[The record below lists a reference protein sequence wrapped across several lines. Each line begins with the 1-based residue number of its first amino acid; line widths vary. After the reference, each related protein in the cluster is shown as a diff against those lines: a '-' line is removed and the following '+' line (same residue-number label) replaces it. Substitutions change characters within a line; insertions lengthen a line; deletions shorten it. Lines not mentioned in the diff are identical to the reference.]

1 MDVSERYEQ
10 LIAYLN
16 SNLPAPVEQAESEAG
31 VRQFLG
37 GDPVEVVARLTD
49 TSVTV
54 SEFAGVWESPFT
66 FAMRPRR
73 VGVLNWRRL
82 PENALLAALGALIK
96 GAREA
101 RLASI
106 RPART
111 ADAGRRPN
119 TCTTPT
125 PARPAPA
132 GTPSFTDVS
141 SRSLRASRGIRRGRS
156 ANASRR
162 ERRIS

>member
-66 FAMRPRR
+66 FACGRD
-73 VGVLNWRRL
+73 
-82 PENALLAALGALIK
+82 
-96 GAREA
+96 
-101 RLASI
+101 AS
-106 RPART
+106 
-111 ADAGRRPN
+111 
-119 TCTTPT
+119 
-125 PARPAPA
+125 
-132 GTPSFTDVS
+132 
-141 SRSLRASRGIRRGRS
+141 AS
-156 ANASRR
+156 
-162 ERRIS
+162 

>member
-16 SNLPAPVEQAESEAG
+16 SNLPAPVDQAESEAG

-37 GDPVEVVARLTD
+37 GDPVEVVARLTE

-54 SEFAGVWESPFT
+54 SEFAGVWESSLT

-101 RLASI
+101 RLASYQTCQECG
-106 RPART
+106 RRT
-111 ADAGRRPN
+111 APEYLHDSETCQACAGRH
-119 TCTTPT
+119 T
-125 PARPAPA
+125 
-132 GTPSFTDVS
+132 V
-141 SRSLRASRGIRRGRS
+141 IH
-156 ANASRR
+156 
-162 ERRIS
+162 